1 MSIVST
7 DTVRIDRVEGRN
19 RTRSSG
25 RVGIWTSEAVRFPL
39 VVGLVHWL
47 LVQIPAT
54 LALLYVDST
63 GDSAPFIGDMPR
75 PMTGLA
81 HYLVE
86 PMRLW
91 DGLWYRLIA
100 RDGYEIS
107 EGTAKA
113 AFWPLYPWLME
124 QGSRLTEWTVESV
137 GYLIS
142 NLSFFGALVIV
153 YRLVSIDFDRDVARR
168 TLWALAL
175 FPTALFFTAVYTE
188 SLFLLLAAGA
198 LLAARQGNWW
208 LAGLVGLLAA
218 LTRSAGVMILLPF
231 AVLFLKQ
238 YGTDIRRWFPHLI
251 PAALPALG
259 PVIFGWHLERS
270 GAKFWDFVTVQEQWW
285 RFSAMPWETFRCAT
299 QGCDAY
305 LKPHMNGEEPFPVQG
320 ADWTWL
326 DLLVSNIFNWGY
338 LADLIPSERFRL
350 LAADSDTL
358 ELSVTIGAL
367 ALALVGLK
375 KLPLYYSAFVLPPL
389 LVPLFSPGA
398 VHPLMSMPRFVLP
411 LFPLFVMIALLV
423 RQRWL
428 ALPLALVSA
437 GLLAV
442 LSMQFANWY
451 WVS

>member
-1 MSIVST
+1 MST
-7 DTVRIDRVEGRN
+7 DTVRIDRVERHGRA
-19 RTRSSG
+19 RVAG
-25 RVGIWTSEAVRFPL
+25 RAGVLTNEAIRVPL
-39 VVGLVHWL
+39 VVGFVHWL

-54 LALLYVDST
+54 FALLYLDST
-63 GDSAPFIGDMPR
+63 ADSAPFIGDMPR

-107 EGTAKA
+107 QGTAKA

-124 QGSRLTEWTVESV
+124 QVSRLTGWTVESA

-142 NLSFFGALVIV
+142 NLSFFAALIVV
-153 YRLVSIDFDRDVARR
+153 YRIVSIDFNRDVARR

-198 LLAARQGNWW
+198 LLAARQGSWW
-208 LAGLVGLLAA
+208 VAGLVGLLAA
-218 LTRSAGVMILLPF
+218 LTRSAGVMLLLPF

-238 YGTDIRRWFPHLI
+238 YGLNPRRWFPHLV

-259 PVIFGWHLERS
+259 PAIFGWHLERS
-270 GAKFWDFVTVQEQWW
+270 GANFRDFIDVQEQWW
-285 RFSAMPWETFRCAT
+285 RFSATPIRTFDCAIN
-299 QGCDAY
+299 GCAAY
-305 LKPHMNGEEPFPVQG
+305 LAPYKNGQEPFPVQG

-326 DLLVSNIFNWGY
+326 NLLVENIFNWGY
-338 LADLIPSERFRL
+338 LADLISSENYRR

-358 ELSVTIGAL
+358 ELSATVGAL
-367 ALALVGLK
+367 VLAVIGLR
-375 KLPLYYSAFVLPPL
+375 KLPLYYSAYVLPPL

-411 LFPLFVMIALLV
+411 LFPLFVMIALVV

-428 ALPLALVSA
+428 SLPLAVVSA
-437 GLLAV
+437 GLLV
-442 LSMQFANWY
+442 ILSMQFANWY